1 MKLFYSFFLCL
12 FLSQFSSQSLL
23 NYSSARNTGVTYAS
37 INLTGSSFASWRNAA
52 VATSQDD
59 NRSDFTNIGF
69 DFWYDG
75 TRYTQFCVSTNGF
88 LDFSTSVDDGGPQVD
103 DFGYQNT
110 AFTTAN
116 AANATRPAI
125 APFYDDLTA
134 QGGTA
139 ALGNSIKYFLE
150 L

>member
-1 MKLFYSFFLCL
+1 MRFLYSFVL
-12 FLSQFSSQSLL
+12 FVTLFRLGAQSLA
-23 NYSSARNTGVTYAS
+23 NYSSARNTSVTYAS
-37 INLTGSSFASWRNAA
+37 INVAGSSFASWRNN
-52 VATSQDD
+52 TSNTQDD

-88 LDFSTSVDDGGPQVD
+88 LDFSTSADDGGPQAD

-110 AFTTAN
+110 AFTAAN

-125 APFYDDLTA
+125 SPFYDDLTA
-134 QGGTA
+134 
-139 ALGNSIKYFLE
+139 
-150 L
+150 